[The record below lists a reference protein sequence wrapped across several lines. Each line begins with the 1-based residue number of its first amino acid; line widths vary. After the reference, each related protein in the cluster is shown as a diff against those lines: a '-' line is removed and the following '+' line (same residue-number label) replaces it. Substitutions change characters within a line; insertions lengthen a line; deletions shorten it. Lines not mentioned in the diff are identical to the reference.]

1 MPELGCTALLPR
13 LVGYGR
19 ALDICLTSQKLSATE
34 AKEIGL
40 ISRVV
45 PDDRVIDEAIAVAEK
60 LASVPK
66 MQMRL
71 TRGLFQANALET
83 DANAYLQRETDA
95 FKLGRA
101 SCRERVCQYV

>member
-1 MPELGCTALLPR
+1 MPELGGTALLPR

-45 PDDRVIDEAIAVAEK
+45 PDDRVIDEAIAVAAK

-71 TRGLFQANALET
+71 TRGLFQANALEN
-83 DANAYLQRETDA
+83 DATAYLQRETDTFTQTPPPGKRPPEA
-95 FKLGRA
+95 QR
-101 SCRERVCQYV
+101 